1 MRVSIDKGFDPL
13 IKKVMA
19 NIQTT
24 EPRLA
29 VQHIIGLWAES
40 QQQLVNSDGNVDAA
54 KLEEVL
60 DDIEL
65 DLDSV
70 QQHG

>member
-13 IKKVMA
+13 ITEVMEQIKT
-19 NIQTT
+19 N

-29 VQHIIGLWAES
+29 VQHIIGLWASS
-40 QQQLVNSDGNVDAA
+40 QETLTTAAGDVDLG
-54 KLEEVL
+54 KLENSL
-60 DDIEL
+60 ADMDL

>member
-13 IKKVMA
+13 IKKVMV

-40 QQQLVNSDGNVDAA
+40 QKQLVDSDGNVDAA
-54 KLEEVL
+54 KLEEAL
-60 DDIEL
+60 DEMDL
-65 DLDSV
+65 DLDSAP
-70 QQHG
+70 QHG

>member
-19 NIQTT
+19 KIQTT

-40 QQQLVNSDGNVDAA
+40 QKQMVDSDGHVDKD
-54 KLEEVL
+54 KLEEAL
-60 DDIEL
+60 DEMDL
-65 DLDSV
+65 DLDSA

>member
-19 NIQTT
+19 KIQTT

-40 QQQLVNSDGNVDAA
+40 QKQLVDSDGNVDAA
-54 KLEEVL
+54 KLEEAL
-60 DDIEL
+60 DDMDL
-65 DLDSV
+65 DLSSA